1 MKYEHIGA
9 IMCVSIILYSVAL
22 LTGDA
27 WGPLLAGICL
37 PVIICGC
44 VYYRY
49 KKLKIKKPILTA
61 PDPSGSG
68 GNKSARKRIK
78 GKSNLLFA

>member
-49 KKLKIKKPILTA
+49 KKLYEKLERIEKLLQDKDKADEDSDLQ
-61 PDPSGSG
+61 
-68 GNKSARKRIK
+68 NKSSK
-78 GKSNLLFA
+78 